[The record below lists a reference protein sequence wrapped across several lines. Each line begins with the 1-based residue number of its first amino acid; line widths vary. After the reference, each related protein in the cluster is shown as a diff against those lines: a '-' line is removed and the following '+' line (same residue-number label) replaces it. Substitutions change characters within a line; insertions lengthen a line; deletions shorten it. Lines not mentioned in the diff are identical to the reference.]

1 MSEQLIYSVQK
12 QLIELTNIKFSK
24 KYIETYICP
33 IFEYII
39 SSKKNKFLIAGSQGI
54 GKSTLMHILENNLK
68 IFYNKEILSLSL
80 DDYYL
85 TKKQRTTL
93 SKKIHPL
100 LITRGVPGTHDIKKL
115 LKHVRCF
122 DRSIYP
128 INIPIFDKIND
139 DRSTKLKKIKS
150 KADILI
156 LEGWC
161 CASPALSPSFLK
173 KNINQIE
180 KMLDKDLIWRNYYN
194 HQLENQYAKL
204 FKLFDKVIYLKAPSF
219 SHIQNWRLKQEKMMV
234 TRNNDFGAMDKNQI
248 FEFIQ
253 HYEKITKWM
262 MQVLP
267 SKANLTI
274 NVDKNQKIKKI
285 LFKKITTD

>member
-24 KYIETYICP
+24 QYIKTYICP

-39 SSKKNKFLIAGSQGI
+39 SSKKNKFLMAGSQGI

-85 TKKQRTTL
+85 TKKQRTSL

-122 DRSIYP
+122 ERSIYP
-128 INIPIFDKIND
+128 INIPIFDKLND
-139 DRSTKLKKIKS
+139 DRLTKVKKIKT
-150 KADILI
+150 
-156 LEGWC
+156 
-161 CASPALSPSFLK
+161 
-173 KNINQIE
+173 
-180 KMLDKDLIWRNYYN
+180 
-194 HQLENQYAKL
+194 
-204 FKLFDKVIYLKAPSF
+204 KV
-219 SHIQNWRLKQEKMMV
+219 HI
-234 TRNNDFGAMDKNQI
+234 AM
-248 FEFIQ
+248 
-253 HYEKITKWM
+253 
-262 MQVLP
+262 
-267 SKANLTI
+267 
-274 NVDKNQKIKKI
+274 
-285 LFKKITTD
+285 

>member
-1 MSEQLIYSVQK
+1 MLVHKALENQLY
-12 QLIELTNIKFSK
+12 
-24 KYIETYICP
+24 YY
-33 IFEYII
+33 
-39 SSKKNKFLIAGSQGI
+39 
-54 GKSTLMHILENNLK
+54 ILENNLK

-85 TKKQRTTL
+85 TKKQRTSL

-122 DRSIYP
+122 ERSIYP

-139 DRSTKLKKIKS
+139 DRLTKVKKIKT
-150 KADILI
+150 KAEILI

-161 CASPALSPSFLK
+161 CGSPAVPNSFLK
-173 KNINQIE
+173 KNINHIE
-180 KMLDKDLIWRNYYN
+180 KIFDEDLRWRNYYN
-194 HQLENQYAKL
+194 HQLQNKYAKL

-234 TRNNDFGAMDKNQI
+234 TRNNDFGSMDKNQI

-262 MQVLP
+262 MKVLP